1 MKNYTL
7 EKEGEWKQVFS
18 VVQTEE
24 ERIALSGPDSEERN
38 AVIAAIKERSLVAV
52 EGEDLELLES
62 KYNEAKAKIEDV
74 ELKKYFL
81 LGCNVIVADE
91 DQIFGFLNAMV
102 DDNYVKI
109 DIK

>member
-38 AVIAAIKERSLVAV
+38 AVIADIEERGLVAV
-52 EGEDLELLES
+52 
-62 KYNEAKAKIEDV
+62 
-74 ELKKYFL
+74 
-81 LGCNVIVADE
+81 
-91 DQIFGFLNAMV
+91 
-102 DDNYVKI
+102 
-109 DIK
+109 